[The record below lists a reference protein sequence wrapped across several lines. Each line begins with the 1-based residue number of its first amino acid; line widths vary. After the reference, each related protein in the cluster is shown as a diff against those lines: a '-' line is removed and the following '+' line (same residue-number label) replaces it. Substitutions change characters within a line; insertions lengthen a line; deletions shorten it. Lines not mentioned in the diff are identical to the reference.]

1 MRKYFEYVKTAFKE
15 SLAYRV
21 EYFLGIMQSL
31 FVLLAQLYL
40 WRALLGQSEQ
50 ASTDMG
56 VITLNEMTTYVLM
69 STIISTLISSNVILN
84 INDRIRNGQ
93 ISMDLIK
100 PVNFKTYMFCSMIG
114 RSFFNF
120 LFQLLPVLGIGL
132 IFIGIEYSSMQNLL
146 LFCVTLVNAIII
158 NFLITYSLGL
168 LAFWYM
174 SMWQIAVLWGVLG
187 RLFSGAWI
195 PLWFFPK
202 VLISISNFLP
212 FRLLYFVP
220 ISIFL
225 GKVGLID
232 CIYLVI
238 QQLVWIAILFGAT
251 RLTWHAAIKKLVIQG
266 G

>member
-1 MRKYFEYVKTAFKE
+1 MRKYFEYVKNAFKE

-21 EYFLGIMQSL
+21 EYFMGITQSL
-31 FVLLAQLYL
+31 FLLLVQLYL

-69 STIISTLISSNVILN
+69 STIIATLIYSNVILN

-100 PVNFKTYMFCSMIG
+100 PVNFKTYMFCNMIG

-120 LFQLLPVLGIGL
+120 LFQLLPVLAIGL
-132 IFIGIEYSSMQNLL
+132 IFIGIDYPSMQNLL

-158 NFLITYSLGL
+158 MFLIQYSLGL

-174 SMWQIAVLWGVLG
+174 SMWQVEMLLWTLI
-187 RLFSGAWI
+187 RLFSGQWI

-202 VLISISNFLP
+202 ILVNISNFLP
-212 FRLLYFVP
+212 FRLMYFVP
-220 ISIFL
+220 ISIYL
-225 GKVGLID
+225 GKVELVD
-232 CIYLVI
+232 SMYLLI
-238 QQLVWIAILFGAT
+238 QQLIWIVVLFGMT
-251 RLTWHAAIKKLVIQG
+251 RLMWRAAIKKLVIQG

>member
-1 MRKYFEYVKTAFKE
+1 MRKYFEYIKNAFKE

-21 EYFLGIMQSL
+21 EYFLGITQRL
-31 FVLLAQLYL
+31 FILLVQLYL

-56 VITLNEMTTYVLM
+56 VITLNEMTTYVLI
-69 STIISTLISSNVILN
+69 STIISTLVSSNVIEN
-84 INDRIRNGQ
+84 MSDRIRNGQ

-120 LFQLLPVLGIGL
+120 LFQLLPILAIGL
-132 IFIGIEYSSMQNLL
+132 IFIGIEYPSMQNLL
-146 LFCVTLVNAIII
+146 LFCITLINAILIS
-158 NFLITYSLGL
+158 FLISYSLGL

-174 SMWQIAVLWGVLG
+174 SMWQVDALLWTLI

-202 VLISISNFLP
+202 ILVNMSNFLP
-212 FRLLYFVP
+212 FRLMYFVP

-225 GKVGLID
+225 GKVELVD
-232 CIYLVI
+232 CMYLLI
-238 QQLVWIAILFGAT
+238 QQLIWIVVLFGIT
-251 RLTWHAAIKKLVIQG
+251 RLMWHPAIKKLVIQG